1 MAMAPAEAQ
10 PFNPSPA
17 RVFRAV
23 SFSFWLWWIA
33 AVIAG
38 VAACF
43 VMDVLPS
50 RNDSPAL
57 VYVIWFVLGIFAG
70 LIHFGT
76 AMSAIK
82 GKDGPT
88 DWASREE
95 GLRFGRWILAITAA
109 YLAIISSV
117 SYPLFWSGG
126 GSGEWLFLVVP
137 DHMGA
142 SLTFFAAL
150 MTGAAFV
157 HRLYLPE
164 LPKMGTK

>member
-1 MAMAPAEAQ
+1 MTMAAAAAG
-10 PFNPSPA
+10 PFNASPA

-33 AVIAG
+33 AVVAG
-38 VAACF
+38 VGACF
-43 VMDVLPS
+43 VMDVLPG

-57 VYVIWFVLGIFAG
+57 VYVIWLVLGMFAG

-76 AMSAIK
+76 AMSTIK

-95 GLRFGRWILAITAA
+95 GLKFGRRILGITAA
-109 YLAIISSV
+109 YLTLIAAL

-126 GSGEWLFLVVP
+126 SSGEWLFLVVP

-142 SLTFFAAL
+142 SLTFFFAMMA
-150 MTGAAFV
+150 GAAFV
-157 HRLYLPE
+157 HHVYLPA
-164 LPKMGTK
+164 LPKTETK

>member
-1 MAMAPAEAQ
+1 MASAHAQ
-10 PFNPSPA
+10 PVNPSPA

-33 AVIAG
+33 AVVAG
-38 VAACF
+38 VGACF
-43 VMDVLPS
+43 VLDVLPS
-50 RNDSPAL
+50 RDASPAL

-95 GLRFGRWILAITAA
+95 GLKFGRWILGITAA
-109 YLAIISSV
+109 YLGLIAAM
-117 SYPLFWSGG
+117 SYPLFWSGSS
-126 GSGEWLFLVVP
+126 SGEWLFLVVP

-142 SLTFFAAL
+142 SLTFFIAL
-150 MTGAAFV
+150 MAGAAFV
-157 HRLYLPE
+157 HHLYLPA
-164 LPKMGTK
+164 PRIH